1 MIFHSTIF
9 IFVQKVEGGMKMCS
23 FILTLS
29 PDWMMVW
36 ITAIYA
42 IFTCY
47 IMRANNI
54 SANLSKEQ
62 LEESRKQFE
71 KLQAQNEALKQLNFM
86 PFLQLVRSGD
96 QNEGQYIDEFEIELF
111 CESIEFIQ
119 SIYCKIH
126 NIGNGTATDI
136 VYSWSCRQNN
146 RKGSGYPQINAI
158 MHGDDYPIML
168 ELELDNQTPDA
179 FDITIEFEFKDLLG
193 QYYEQRAMLYF
204 EEGDLVR
211 IENDTPKAC

>member
-1 MIFHSTIF
+1 
-9 IFVQKVEGGMKMCS
+9 MCS

-47 IMRANNI
+47 IMRANNK
-54 SANLSKEQ
+54 SAILSKEQ

-71 KLQAQNEALKQLNFM
+71 KLQAQNEILKQLNFM

-96 QNEGQYIDEFEIELF
+96 QNDGQYIDEFEIELF
-111 CESIEFIQ
+111 CESVELIQ

-146 RKGSGYPQINAI
+146 RKGSGFPQINAI
-158 MHGDDYPIML
+158 MHGDDYPIL
-168 ELELDNQTPDA
+168 LGLELDNQTPDA
-179 FDITIEFEFKDLLG
+179 FDVTIEFEFKDLLG

-211 IENDTPKAC
+211 IENDTPKVC